1 MGKTTLLFEA
11 HVLKTP
17 LRDEANEKAFGSSL
31 GKNIIDGASKDFGT
45 STNPYGAINGAV
57 MNAIFGVMVAG
68 ITKDEQL
75 VCEYQTEESVHCVLY
90 APKSG
95 ELKALVINN
104 ITKKTSTYTLSKTKL
119 NGEALFAAIIAHS
132 YYFQENSEFVKL
144 YDQLMNLRADNYTD
158 PTAAS
163 KIAARLCD
171 NIKCRI
177 ERSSAVGASALHIEN
192 LESSNVSALT
202 KREIKD
208 AEISIIYTEG
218 GSFRFFG
225 ERGTAGGL
233 LKFKQPKD
241 LQNEFAMKG
250 RILSTEEKKLVPTI
264 GDDYQIPRELP
275 MICAHIC
282 KTTGSSLPMRN
293 FLIRGESGTGKTEL
307 SRAVAYARAQPYVYL
322 TCSASDEVYNFI
334 GQMLPAVEDST
345 SGKKYS
351 FEQLITSGDFDRFL
365 TENTLPTYMDIY
377 CDAEDAYRKLTGA
390 KKENATENECVV
402 ILAHKLMGLIESE
415 NGKDTADNGQRFQYV
430 ETDFIRA
437 IRNGWVVEIQECGVI
452 LQPGVLVGLNGLLD
466 QTASIR
472 LANGEMVRRH
482 PDTIVVL
489 TTNSTYEGCRPL
501 NQSVLSRMSLIL
513 DMTELNA
520 EQMQERAAKRTG
532 FADMDT
538 LKLMVEVVQ
547 SIRKHCREKSIDDGV
562 CGMRELMAWIQ
573 SYQITDDLIE
583 SARFTIISTATA
595 DAEYQEEL
603 LSACV
608 KPYIA
613 E

>member
-17 LRDEANEKAFGSSL
+17 LRDESSEKAFGSLL
-31 GKNIIDGASKDFGT
+31 GKGIMDGASKDFGV
-45 STNPYGAINGAV
+45 STNPYGTINGAA
-57 MNAIFGVMVAG
+57 MNAIFGVTIAG
-68 ITKDEQL
+68 ITKDERI
-75 VCEYQTEESVHCVLY
+75 VCEYQTEDSVQCILY
-90 APKSG
+90 APRSG
-95 ELKALVINN
+95 ELKALVYNN
-104 ITKKTSTYTLSKTKL
+104 VTKKTSTYTLSKTKL
-119 NGEALFAAIIAHS
+119 NGEALFAALIAYS
-132 YYFQENSEFVKL
+132 YYYQENSEFVKL
-144 YDQLMNLRADNYTD
+144 YDQLMGLRADNYTD
-158 PTAAS
+158 PTAAVQ
-163 KIAARLCD
+163 IAARLCD

-202 KREIKD
+202 KNEIKD

-225 ERGTAGGL
+225 VRGATGGL
-233 LKFKQPKD
+233 MKFKQPKD
-241 LQNEFAMKG
+241 LQSEFAIKG
-250 RILSTEEKKLVPTI
+250 RILTAKEKKLIPVI
-264 GDDYQIPRELP
+264 GDDYQIPKDLP
-275 MICAHIC
+275 MLCDHIC
-282 KTTGSSLPMRN
+282 KTTGSSLAMRN

-307 SRAVAYARAQPYVYL
+307 SRAVAYARMQPYVYL

-334 GQMLPAVEDST
+334 GQMLPVVEDST
-345 SGKKYS
+345 SGKKYL
-351 FEQLITSGDFDRFL
+351 FDQLITSGDFDRFL
-365 TENTLPTYMDIY
+365 TENALPTYMDIY
-377 CDAEDAYRKLTGA
+377 CDAESAYRKLTGSE
-390 KKENATENECVV
+390 KKDATENECVV
-402 ILAHKLMGLIESE
+402 ILAHKLMGVIESE
-415 NGKDTADNGQRFQYV
+415 NTKEKTDKGQRFQYV

-482 PDTIVVL
+482 PDTVVIL

-513 DMTELNA
+513 DMPELTA
-520 EQMQERAAKRTG
+520 EQMQERAAKRTR
-532 FADMDT
+532 FTDADT

-583 SARFTIISTATA
+583 SARLTIISTATV

-613 E
+613 D